1 MVNSGTAASSRKTTV
16 DGDIGRQWSI
26 LAETMVNSGTAA
38 SSRKTMVDGDIGR
51 QWPILA
57 ERQWSTLAAR

>member
-1 MVNSGTAASSRKTTV
+1 MVNT
-16 DGDIGRQWSI
+16 GR
-26 LAETMVNSGTAA
+26 ETMVNSGTAD

-57 ERQWSTLAAR
+57 ERQWSTLADNGQRWQ